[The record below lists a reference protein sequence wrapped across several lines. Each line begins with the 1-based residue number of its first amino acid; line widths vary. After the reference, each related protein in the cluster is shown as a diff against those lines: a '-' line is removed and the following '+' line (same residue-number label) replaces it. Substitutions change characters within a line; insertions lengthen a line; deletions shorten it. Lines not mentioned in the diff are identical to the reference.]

1 MSSEKPKGHLTRTQ
15 ASGHVRQ
22 HTPGTEQ
29 TTPAQPQNPCSRVVF
44 LLQEVYAMKPLKHWT
59 DAVNAV
65 LGVWLVVSPW
75 LMGYQDASAAMWN
88 AVIVGAALVAAALGA
103 IFVPRAWEEWTEGGL
118 AVWLVASPWLL
129 GFAAMEAAMLTAV
142 ATGVVI
148 FALALWTLTT
158 DSEYNDWWHKA
169 TGH

>member
-1 MSSEKPKGHLTRTQ
+1 
-15 ASGHVRQ
+15 
-22 HTPGTEQ
+22 
-29 TTPAQPQNPCSRVVF
+29 
-44 LLQEVYAMKPLKHWT
+44 MKPLKHWT

-75 LMGYQDASAAMWN
+75 LMGYQDSSAAMWN
-88 AVIVGAALVAAALGA
+88 AVIVGMALVAAALGA

-118 AVWLVASPWLL
+118 AVWLLASPWLL

-142 ATGVVI
+142 VTGVVI